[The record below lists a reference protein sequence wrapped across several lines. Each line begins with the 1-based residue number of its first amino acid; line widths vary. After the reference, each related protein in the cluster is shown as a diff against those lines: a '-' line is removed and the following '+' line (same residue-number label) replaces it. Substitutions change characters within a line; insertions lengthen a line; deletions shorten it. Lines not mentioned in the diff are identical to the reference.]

1 MKNTKKRKNT
11 EHKKT
16 MHIRKHYGVSLFFM
30 CVILFVGC
38 GGKEDELFDSE
49 AMEVIEE
56 ETRMEEESL
65 EQTKEQQNES
75 CYVYVCGA
83 VKYPGVYELKM
94 GSRVFLALQAAGG
107 LREDAAQESINQAEV
122 VVDGQMLYI
131 PTKEEVLAQAE
142 KSGFEGEQESDDGRI
157 DLNRA
162 DAESLMT
169 LPGIGSSKAESIISY
184 REECGGFSSVEE
196 IMKIPGIK
204 EGVYSKIKD
213 KIKVEN

>member
-1 MKNTKKRKNT
+1 MQVLLSIFLRLLLIC
-11 EHKKT
+11 
-16 MHIRKHYGVSLFFM
+16 MICFA
-30 CVILFVGC
+30 GC
-38 GGKEDELFDSE
+38 GSREEELFE
-49 AMEVIEE
+49 AEVMEDIEE
-56 ETRMEEESL
+56 ETITEEESAV
-65 EQTKEQQNES
+65 QTKEQQNGS
-75 CYVYVCGA
+75 CYIYVCGA
-83 VKYPGVYELKM
+83 VKYPGVYELAM
-94 GSRVFLALQAAGG
+94 GSRVFMALQAAGG

-131 PTKEEVLAQAE
+131 PTKDEITEESELVPKQ
-142 KSGFEGEQESDDGRI
+142 EGDDGRI

-162 DAESLMT
+162 DAEALMT

-196 IMKIPGIK
+196 LMKIPGIK